1 MGFSR
6 KGELSAR
13 AKVDI
18 YCENVFLKQF
28 HFLFTWEM
36 ACGSMAQNFIR
47 EIDLETSV
55 AVLRDQCLKMP

>member
-28 HFLFTWEM
+28 HYLFTWEM
-36 ACGSMAQNFIR
+36 ARGSTAQNLYERIR
-47 EIDLETSV
+47 P
-55 AVLRDQCLKMP
+55 RN